1 MSQRC
6 RKKVLEKTS
15 WYKGKRKRE
24 DEEGEEEERNGER
37 KRKKGRVVVKKKEEN
52 RIGKIKAV
60 MFVPYTHH
68 SELAR
73 DLRQAEEKLLDLTG

>member
-1 MSQRC
+1 M
-6 RKKVLEKTS
+6 
-15 WYKGKRKRE
+15 
-24 DEEGEEEERNGER
+24 
-37 KRKKGRVVVKKKEEN
+37 KKKEEN